1 LQPGYAD
8 LSPLGYAPPKKYD
21 SHFFFTVTSNCK
33 LKFLLSSP
41 LTNRKINLLQATSIN
56 MIDMVGIGPFV
67 VMPFVVA
74 QFNSG
79 LFIWAWIFGA
89 FTALMDAMIWSEL
102 GAKYPLAGGTYN
114 FHRIAFGEKG
124 GKLMSFLY
132 VWQTSLQAPLV
143 VASAAI
149 GFAQYLTYIVPL
161 ELWQQKI
168 VSGGLVLLVF
178 LLLYRKIET
187 IGKISVA
194 MGGIVVLTI
203 IWIIISGLSHQQQ
216 NIKLLPAG
224 TESFFTLAFWAAI
237 GQASVKTVY
246 AYLGYYNVC
255 HLGGEIKNPGK
266 NIPRS
271 IFISIAGIATLYLLM
286 NISVMGVMPWQSI
299 KEGDSYLVSSF
310 MEQLYGHQAGVIVT
324 ILILCIAFSS
334 LFAVVLGYSR
344 VPYAAAV
351 DGNFFKPFA
360 RLHPTKNFPYIS
372 LIVLCALGFLFSL
385 FMRLGDVI
393 SSILAMRIIIQF
405 IGQGVGV
412 MLLRKK
418 TGTKDLP
425 FSMWLFPLPVIIS
438 IAIWVF
444 LFLSTKWF
452 ALWGSLIAIAGMIVF
467 YLVEKNRKDS
477 LT

>member
-1 LQPGYAD
+1 M
-8 LSPLGYAPPKKYD
+8 S
-21 SHFFFTVTSNCK
+21 T
-33 LKFLLSSP
+33 P

-74 QFNSG
+74 QFDSG

-89 FTALMDAMIWSEL
+89 FTAFMDAMVWSEL

-124 GKLMSFLY
+124 GKLMSFLF
-132 VWQTSLQAPLV
+132 VWQTSIQAPLV

-161 ELWQQKI
+161 DFWQLKI
-168 VSGGLVLLVF
+168 VSGGLVILVF

-187 IGKISVA
+187 IGKISVI
-194 MGGIVVLTI
+194 MGSIVVLTI
-203 IWIIISGLSHQQQ
+203 IWIIISGLTNQQQ
-216 NIKLLPAG
+216 GIKLMPTG
-224 TESFFTLAFWAAI
+224 NESFFTLAFWAAI

-255 HLGGEIKNPGK
+255 HLGGEIKDPGK
-266 NIPRS
+266 NIPKS
-271 IFISIAGIATLYLLM
+271 IFISIIGIATLYLLM
-286 NISVMGVMPWQSI
+286 NISVMGVMPWQSV
-299 KEGDSYLVSSF
+299 KEGDRYLVSSF

-324 ILILCIAFSS
+324 VLILCIAFSS

-360 RLHPTKNFPYIS
+360 KLHPTKNFPYIS
-372 LIVLCALGFLFSL
+372 LIVLCALGFVFSL

-393 SSILAMRIIIQF
+393 SSILAMRIIVQF

-412 MLLRKK
+412 ILLRHKF
-418 TGTKDLP
+418 GTEGLP
-425 FSMWLFPLPVIIS
+425 FKMWLFPVPIILS
-438 IAIWVF
+438 LAIWIF
-444 LFLSTKWF
+444 LFISTGWF
-452 ALWGSLIAIAGMIVF
+452 ALWGSLIAVVGVIV
-467 YLVEKNRKDS
+467 YMVKAKLATSQN
-477 LT
+477 L

>member
-1 LQPGYAD
+1 
-8 LSPLGYAPPKKYD
+8 
-21 SHFFFTVTSNCK
+21 
-33 LKFLLSSP
+33 
-41 LTNRKINLLQATSIN
+41 
-56 MIDMVGIGPFV
+56 MIDMVGIGPFI

-89 FTALMDAMIWSEL
+89 FTAFMDAMIWSEL

-132 VWQTSLQAPLV
+132 VWQTSIQAPLV

-149 GFAQYLTYIVPL
+149 GFAQYLTFIVPL
-161 ELWQQKI
+161 DFWQLKM
-168 VSGGLVLLVF
+168 VSGGLVVLVF
-178 LLLYRKIET
+178 ILLYRKIET
-187 IGKISVA
+187 IGKISVV
-194 MGGIVVLTI
+194 MGSIVVITI
-203 IWIIISGLSHQQQ
+203 VWIIISGMTNQQQ
-216 NIKLLPAG
+216 GIKLIPTG
-224 TESFFTLAFWAAI
+224 NESFFTLAFWAAI
-237 GQASVKTVY
+237 GQASIKTVY

-271 IFISIAGIATLYLLM
+271 IFISIFGIATLYLMM
-286 NISVMGVMPWQSI
+286 NISVMGVMPWHLV
-299 KEGDSYLVSSF
+299 KEGDRYLVSSF
-310 MEQLYGHQAGVIVT
+310 MEQLYGHQAGIIVT

-360 RLHPTKNFPYIS
+360 KLHPTKNFPYIS
-372 LIVLCALGFLFSL
+372 LIVLCALGFVFSL

-393 SSILAMRIIIQF
+393 SSILAMRIIVQF

-412 MLLRKK
+412 VLLRKK
-418 TGTKDLP
+418 SGTAELP
-425 FSMWLFPLPVIIS
+425 FKMWFFPLPVIIS

-444 LFLSTKWF
+444 LFLSTQWF
-452 ALWGSLIAIAGMIVF
+452 ALWGSLIAVVGILVYII
-467 YLVEKNRKDS
+467 VEKNRKANLANQPD
-477 LT
+477 LIKPE